1 MKFSGFLAACLLLA
15 ATPFATASEP
25 LTVVTEEFAPYNY
38 TENGKLT
45 GYSVK
50 IVEELLRRADYNYT
64 INSYPWARA
73 YKMAQQLPNVMI
85 FTMART
91 PEREADFY
99 WIGELADR
107 KLYFY
112 KLKSRSD
119 IVVNKLDD
127 VKKYKVGVNL
137 GDAAEKLLL
146 QEGFTV
152 GENIDESPKE
162 ISSLNKLLAKRV
174 DFIVGNDNAVDY
186 LVRTSPTPTT
196 QLERSLMLINEG
208 KYYIAMSK
216 QTSPKLVKELQN
228 TYAEM
233 VKEGK
238 VGNAN

>member
-1 MKFSGFLAACLLLA
+1 MKFSGLLTACLLLA
-15 ATPFATASEP
+15 ATYCAAAEP

-50 IVEELLRRADYNYT
+50 IVEELLHRADYTYT

-73 YKMAQQLPNVMI
+73 YKMAQQLPNVLI

-91 PEREADFY
+91 PEREAEFY

-112 KLKSRSD
+112 KLKSRGD
-119 IVVNKLDD
+119 LVVNKLDD
-127 VKKYKVGVNL
+127 VKRYKVGVNL

-146 QEGFTV
+146 QEGFKV

-162 ISSLNKLLAKRV
+162 MSSLNKLLANRV
-174 DFIVGNDNAVDY
+174 DFITGNDQAMDY
-186 LVRTSPTPTT
+186 LVRTSTTPNV
-196 QLERSLMLINEG
+196 QLERSLMLINQG

-228 TYAEM
+228 AYAEM